1 MLWGFSTADATP
13 YCSSYAPKS
22 AYQSSY
28 TQATINNTC
37 PAYTFHT
44 TSVYTSVVEDPNF
57 SPVAVDPYSNNS
69 PRGHIRRGILED
81 DDDDDPGENGIGI
94 IDDPTPVGSPFVLL
108 IMALLYICC
117 RVVYKRYR
125 KA

>member
-1 MLWGFSTADATP
+1 MLWGFSTVDATP

-37 PAYTFHT
+37 PTYTFHT

-69 PRGHIRRGILED
+69 PRGHIRKGGWGDPD
-81 DDDDDPGENGIGI
+81 DNEIGV
-94 IDDPTPVGSPFVLL
+94 IDDPAPVGSPFILL
-108 IMALLYICC
+108 LMALLYLCG
-117 RVVYKRYR
+117 RVVYKRLR
-125 KA
+125 NG